1 MNELEHFLNTL
12 QDMETKMKRVF
23 EHTKISKKQ
32 LGKY

>member
-1 MNELEHFLNTL
+1 MNELEYFLNTL
-12 QDMETKMKRVF
+12 QDMEIKMKRVS